1 MSKHNYFFRFLIKID
16 KFINSLLS
24 RNLNK
29 LNVAN
34 LKNILINNKVFLTIV
49 LLVILFFSYLSLPNI
64 FNKNQISVELKKN
77 LLDKLN
83 LEFNFEKKLDYK
95 FLPRP
100 HFITS
105 ESTLIFNE
113 NKISEKN
120 KLKIYVSLESLFSL
134 KNMKVKNIVSFEAS
148 PLNFKFLENNKK
160 NLEKKFPNTKIIIEN
175 LALSSDGRVV
185 SFKQFNE
192 SSSSTINNINQESKY
207 FKRKFNLLNI
217 QNKKKIYE
225 SFKLKTETLDNYMY
239 QNNFNR
245 ISFLKIDT
253 EGYEYEILIGLKKK
267 IKSIDTIMFEHHYDN
282 MIIKEYTF
290 SDINYLLKKN
300 DFYQVFKSRMPF
312 RKSFEY
318 IYRRNDID

>member
-1 MSKHNYFFRFLIKID
+1 MIK
-16 KFINSLLS
+16 
-24 RNLNK
+24 K
-29 LNVAN
+29 L
-34 LKNILINNKVFLTIV
+34 V
-49 LLVILFFSYLSLPNI
+49 LLFLSFFDYFYQKKI
-64 FNKNQISVELKKN
+64 IKFLKKN
-77 LLDKLN
+77 SL
-83 LEFNFEKKLDYK
+83 
-95 FLPRP
+95 
-100 HFITS
+100 S
-105 ESTLIFNE
+105 EINLIFDVGAH
-113 NKISEKN
+113 KG
-120 KLKIYVSLESLFSL
+120 ESINLFL

-148 PLNFKFLENNKK
+148 PLNFKYLENNKK

-185 SFKQFNE
+185 TFNQFNE
-192 SSSSTINNINQESKY
+192 SSSSTINNINQESRY
-207 FKRKFNLLNI
+207 FKRKFNLLNLR
-217 QNKKKIYE
+217 NKKKIYE

-253 EGYEYEILIGLKKK
+253 EGYEYEILIGLKKR

-300 DFYQVFKSRMPF
+300 NFYQVFKSRMPF

-318 IYRRNDID
+318 IYRRKEID

>member
-1 MSKHNYFFRFLIKID
+1 MIK
-16 KFINSLLS
+16 
-24 RNLNK
+24 K
-29 LNVAN
+29 L
-34 LKNILINNKVFLTIV
+34 V
-49 LLVILFFSYLSLPNI
+49 LLFLSLFDYFYQKKI
-64 FNKNQISVELKKN
+64 IEFLKKN
-77 LLDKLN
+77 N
-83 LEFNFEKKLDYK
+83 L
-95 FLPRP
+95 
-100 HFITS
+100 S
-105 ESTLIFNE
+105 EINLIFDVGAH
-113 NKISEKN
+113 KG
-120 KLKIYVSLESLFSL
+120 ESINLFL

>member
-1 MSKHNYFFRFLIKID
+1 MIK
-16 KFINSLLS
+16 
-24 RNLNK
+24 K
-29 LNVAN
+29 L
-34 LKNILINNKVFLTIV
+34 V
-49 LLVILFFSYLSLPNI
+49 LLFLSLFDYFYQKKI
-64 FNKNQISVELKKN
+64 IEFLKKN
-77 LLDKLN
+77 N
-83 LEFNFEKKLDYK
+83 L
-95 FLPRP
+95 
-100 HFITS
+100 S
-105 ESTLIFNE
+105 EINLIFDVGAH
-113 NKISEKN
+113 KG
-120 KLKIYVSLESLFSL
+120 ESINLFL

-185 SFKQFNE
+185 TFKQFNE
-192 SSSSTINNINQESKY
+192 SSSSTINNINQESRY
-207 FKRKFNLLNI
+207 FKRKFNLLNLR
-217 QNKKKIYE
+217 NKKKIYE

>member
-1 MSKHNYFFRFLIKID
+1 MIK
-16 KFINSLLS
+16 
-24 RNLNK
+24 K
-29 LNVAN
+29 L
-34 LKNILINNKVFLTIV
+34 V
-49 LLVILFFSYLSLPNI
+49 LLFLSLFDYFYQKKI
-64 FNKNQISVELKKN
+64 IKFLKKN
-77 LLDKLN
+77 N
-83 LEFNFEKKLDYK
+83 L
-95 FLPRP
+95 
-100 HFITS
+100 S
-105 ESTLIFNE
+105 EINLIFDVGAH
-113 NKISEKN
+113 KG
-120 KLKIYVSLESLFSL
+120 ESINLFL

-185 SFKQFNE
+185 TFNQFNE
-192 SSSSTINNINQESKY
+192 SSSSTINNINQESRY
-207 FKRKFNLLNI
+207 FKRKFNLLNLR
-217 QNKKKIYE
+217 NKKKIYE

>member
-1 MSKHNYFFRFLIKID
+1 MIK
-16 KFINSLLS
+16 
-24 RNLNK
+24 K
-29 LNVAN
+29 L
-34 LKNILINNKVFLTIV
+34 V
-49 LLVILFFSYLSLPNI
+49 LLFLSFFDYFYQKKI
-64 FNKNQISVELKKN
+64 IKFLKKN
-77 LLDKLN
+77 SL
-83 LEFNFEKKLDYK
+83 
-95 FLPRP
+95 
-100 HFITS
+100 S
-105 ESTLIFNE
+105 EINLIFDVGAH
-113 NKISEKN
+113 KG
-120 KLKIYVSLESLFSL
+120 ESINLFL

-160 NLEKKFPNTKIIIEN
+160 TLEKKFPNTKIIIEN

-185 SFKQFNE
+185 TFKQFNE
-192 SSSSTINNINQESKY
+192 SSSSTINNINQESRY
-207 FKRKFNLLNI
+207 FKRKFNLLNLR
-217 QNKKKIYE
+217 NKKKIYE

-253 EGYEYEILIGLKKK
+253 EGYEYEILIGLKKR

-300 DFYQVFKSRMPF
+300 NFYQVFKSRMPF

-318 IYRRNDID
+318 IYRRKEID

>member
-1 MSKHNYFFRFLIKID
+1 MIK
-16 KFINSLLS
+16 
-24 RNLNK
+24 K
-29 LNVAN
+29 L
-34 LKNILINNKVFLTIV
+34 V
-49 LLVILFFSYLSLPNI
+49 LLFLSLFDYFYQKKI
-64 FNKNQISVELKKN
+64 IKFLKKN
-77 LLDKLN
+77 N
-83 LEFNFEKKLDYK
+83 L
-95 FLPRP
+95 
-100 HFITS
+100 S
-105 ESTLIFNE
+105 EINLIFDVGAH
-113 NKISEKN
+113 KG
-120 KLKIYVSLESLFSL
+120 ESINLFL

-160 NLEKKFPNTKIIIEN
+160 NLEKKFPDTKIIIEN

-185 SFKQFNE
+185 TFKQFNE

>member
-1 MSKHNYFFRFLIKID
+1 MIK
-16 KFINSLLS
+16 
-24 RNLNK
+24 K
-29 LNVAN
+29 L
-34 LKNILINNKVFLTIV
+34 V
-49 LLVILFFSYLSLPNI
+49 LLFLSFFDYFHQKKI
-64 FNKNQISVELKKN
+64 IKFLKKN
-77 LLDKLN
+77 SL
-83 LEFNFEKKLDYK
+83 
-95 FLPRP
+95 
-100 HFITS
+100 S
-105 ESTLIFNE
+105 EINLIFDVGAH
-113 NKISEKN
+113 KG
-120 KLKIYVSLESLFSL
+120 ESINLFL

-175 LALSSDGRVV
+175 LALSSDGREVT
-185 SFKQFNE
+185 FKQFNE
-192 SSSSTINNINQESKY
+192 SSSSTINNINQESRY
-207 FKRKFNLLNI
+207 FKRKFNLLNLR
-217 QNKKKIYE
+217 NKKKIYE

-253 EGYEYEILIGLKKK
+253 EGYEYEILIGLKKR
-267 IKSIDTIMFEHHYDN
+267 IKSVDTIMFEHHYDN

-318 IYRRNDID
+318 IYRRNAID

>member
-1 MSKHNYFFRFLIKID
+1 MIK
-16 KFINSLLS
+16 
-24 RNLNK
+24 K
-29 LNVAN
+29 L
-34 LKNILINNKVFLTIV
+34 V
-49 LLVILFFSYLSLPNI
+49 LLFLSLFDYFYQKKI
-64 FNKNQISVELKKN
+64 IKFLKKN
-77 LLDKLN
+77 N
-83 LEFNFEKKLDYK
+83 L
-95 FLPRP
+95 
-100 HFITS
+100 S
-105 ESTLIFNE
+105 EINLIFDVGAH
-113 NKISEKN
+113 KG
-120 KLKIYVSLESLFSL
+120 ESINLFL

-192 SSSSTINNINQESKY
+192 SSSSTINNINQESRY
-207 FKRKFNLLNI
+207 FKRKFNLLNLR
-217 QNKKKIYE
+217 NKKKIYE

>member
-1 MSKHNYFFRFLIKID
+1 MIK
-16 KFINSLLS
+16 
-24 RNLNK
+24 K
-29 LNVAN
+29 L
-34 LKNILINNKVFLTIV
+34 V
-49 LLVILFFSYLSLPNI
+49 LLFLSLFDYFYQKKI
-64 FNKNQISVELKKN
+64 IKFLKKN
-77 LLDKLN
+77 N
-83 LEFNFEKKLDYK
+83 L
-95 FLPRP
+95 
-100 HFITS
+100 S
-105 ESTLIFNE
+105 EINLIFDVGAH
-113 NKISEKN
+113 KG
-120 KLKIYVSLESLFSL
+120 ESINLFL

-192 SSSSTINNINQESKY
+192 SSSSTINNINQESRY

>member
-1 MSKHNYFFRFLIKID
+1 MIK
-16 KFINSLLS
+16 
-24 RNLNK
+24 K
-29 LNVAN
+29 L
-34 LKNILINNKVFLTIV
+34 V
-49 LLVILFFSYLSLPNI
+49 LLFLSFFDYFYQKKI
-64 FNKNQISVELKKN
+64 IKFLKKN
-77 LLDKLN
+77 SL
-83 LEFNFEKKLDYK
+83 
-95 FLPRP
+95 
-100 HFITS
+100 S
-105 ESTLIFNE
+105 EINLIFDVGAH
-113 NKISEKN
+113 KG
-120 KLKIYVSLESLFSL
+120 ESINLFL

-148 PLNFKFLENNKK
+148 PLNFKYLENNKK

-185 SFKQFNE
+185 TFNQFNE
-192 SSSSTINNINQESKY
+192 SSSSTINNINQESRY
-207 FKRKFNLLNI
+207 FKKKFNLLNLR
-217 QNKKKIYE
+217 NKKKIYE
-225 SFKLKTETLDNYMY
+225 SFKLKTETLDNYIY

-253 EGYEYEILIGLKKK
+253 EGYEYEILIGLKKR

-318 IYRRNDID
+318 IYRRKEID